1 MDPIGELLVGL
12 AILVGLLGIVLP
24 VLPGLFLEVAAV
36 VFWAF
41 VEGGGRAWSIAVV
54 VVAIAVVGSVIKYLI
69 PGRRLKE
76 AGIPRSTMLLA
87 GVLAIVGFFVIP
99 VIGAPIG
106 FVLGTY
112 LAERNRLGS
121 TLAWPSTSSSLQAV
135 GLAIGI
141 ELAAGL
147 AIAGLWLVGVIWIT

>member
-1 MDPIGELLVGL
+1 MDPIGEVLVGL

-36 VFWAF
+36 VLWAF

-54 VVAIAVVGSVIKYLI
+54 VVVIAVVGSVVKYLI

-106 FVLGTY
+106 FILGTY

-121 TLAWPSTSSSLQAV
+121 ALAWPSTSSSLQAV

-141 ELAAGL
+141 ELTAGL